1 MLFNH
6 KDFISTRDL
15 SREEIFEILDI
26 AKHMKEISK
35 REVKKV
41 PTLKGKTISTAFF
54 EPSTRTRTSFEIAAK
69 RLSADTVSFTS
80 TASSTTKGETLLDTI
95 KNIENMHTDIF
106 VIRHK
111 CSGAVKFVADNV
123 KAHIVNAG
131 DGTNE
136 HPTQAMLDLFT
147 IREHKNILEGLN
159 VSIIGDIE
167 HSRVAR
173 SNIWA
178 MQKLGINITLFAPKT
193 VIPSNIIPFKCSIAK
208 NFKEAISNA
217 DVVMMLRIQ
226 LERQNKIL
234 IPSLREYAMFFGLN
248 QKSGKHLK
256 KDAIIM
262 HPGPINRGVELSTE
276 YADCDRSVILNQVE
290 NGIAIRMAILYLL
303 GTQKRRTDGS
313 ST

>member
-1 MLFNH
+1 MFFNS
-6 KDFISTRDL
+6 KNFISTKDL
-15 SREEIFEILDI
+15 SKKIIYEILDT
-26 AKHMKEISK
+26 AKRMKEINM

-41 PTLKGKTISTAFF
+41 PTLKGKTICTAFF
-54 EPSTRTRTSFEIAAK
+54 EPSTRTRTSFELAAK
-69 RLSADTVSFTS
+69 RLSADTVSFTAS
-80 TASSTTKGETLLDTI
+80 TSSTTKGETLLDTI
-95 KNIENMHTDIF
+95 KNIESMGTDIF

-111 CSGAVKFVADNV
+111 CSGAVEYVANKV

-147 IREHKNILEGLN
+147 IIEHKNRLEGLN

-178 MQKLGINITLFAPKT
+178 MQNLGINITLFGPKT
-193 VIPSNIIPFKCSIAK
+193 VLPSNTAPFKCNIAK
-208 NFKEAISNA
+208 NLTEAIIDA
-217 DVVMMLRIQ
+217 DVIMMLRIQ

-234 IPSLREYAMFFGLN
+234 IPSLREYAIFFGLN
-248 QKSGKHLK
+248 ETSAKYIK

-262 HPGPINRGVELSTE
+262 HPGPINRGVEISSE
-276 YADCDRSVILNQVE
+276 YADCSNSVILNQVE
-290 NGIAIRMAILYLL
+290 NGIAVRMAILYLL
-303 GTQKRRTDGS
+303 GTQKRGINGS

>member
-1 MLFNH
+1 MLLKI
-6 KDFISTRDL
+6 KDFISTKDL
-15 SREEIFEILDI
+15 TKEEILEILET
-26 AKHMKEISK
+26 AKHMKEINN
-35 REVKKV
+35 REVKKI
-41 PTLKGKTISTAFF
+41 PTLKGKTIATAFF

-69 RLSADTVSFTS
+69 RLSADTVSFTAS
-80 TASSTTKGETLLDTI
+80 ASSTTKGETLLDTI
-95 KNIENMHTDIF
+95 KNIESMGTDIF

-136 HPTQAMLDLFT
+136 HPTQSMLDLFT
-147 IREHKNILEGLN
+147 ILEHKKFFQGLN

-178 MQKLGINITLFAPKT
+178 MSKLGVNVTLFGPKT
-193 VIPSNIIPFKCSIAK
+193 VLPSNTSPLKCTIAK
-208 NFKEAISNA
+208 NFKEAIDNA

-226 LERQNKIL
+226 LERQNKCL
-234 IPSLREYAMFFGLN
+234 IPSLREYATYFGLN
-248 QKSGKHLK
+248 EKSAKYLK

-262 HPGPINRGVELSTE
+262 HPGPINRGVELATE
-276 YADCDRSVILNQVE
+276 IADGKNSVILCQVE
-290 NGIAIRMAILYLL
+290 NGIAVRMAVLYMLAM
-303 GTQKRRTDGS
+303 QKKES
-313 ST
+313 